1 MMRAVWLALC
11 NFMWRVDSVS
21 EFLNGPDSPISMGLE
36 PTNMVLD
43 EHDKPWVE
51 DAGSVRVSILR
62 PHRQRAVE
70 SRSSTKRG
78 WRDAA
83 HAWSPQGMAAQQ
95 VRWQRNARSDPRLE
109 SETVSFM
116 EEARQPGLLP
126 EDRLDEFAEE
136 LVDRVRALRERA
148 VRQARN
154 LVWIVGTMVRRGLQS
169 KLPSLRRASERL
181 AAIQEAWFAAMRDL
195 QNVHADAHAD
205 WAREWWKRLRSACHS
220 ASRRY
225 KRRRLMVQADDEETE
240 LRLDLEDEM
249 LPLDD
254 EQGMDVEEHLP
265 EEMLSASEEDG
276 PVPGDEGRSDEEQM
290 ATSQEP
296 APGLAMTTSEAGPE
310 GTLSDPD
317 LVEHVV
323 EQGDREVAAPMN
335 GGHL

>member
-11 NFMWRVDSVS
+11 SFMWRVDSVS

-36 PTNMVLD
+36 PTNMVLE
-43 EHDKPWVE
+43 EHDKPCIE

-62 PHRQRAVE
+62 PRRQRAVE
-70 SRSSTKRG
+70 SRRSTKRG

-95 VRWQRNARSDPRLE
+95 VHWQRNTRRDPHLE

-136 LVDRVRALRERA
+136 LVDRVRALRERD

-154 LVWIVGTMVRRGLQS
+154 LVWIVGTMVRRGLRS

-181 AAIQEAWFAAMRDL
+181 AAIQEAWFATMRDL
-195 QNVHADAHAD
+195 QNVHAHARAD
-205 WAREWWKRLRSACHS
+205 WAREWWKRLRSACRL

-225 KRRRLMVQADDEETE
+225 KRRRLMDQMVQADDEETK

-254 EQGMDVEEHLP
+254 EQGMGVEEHLP
-265 EEMLSASEEDG
+265 EEVLSASEEDG

-290 ATSQEP
+290 ATSQES
-296 APGLAMTTSEAGPE
+296 APGLAMTTSEALKGPCLTRILW
-310 GTLSDPD
+310 GMWLSRAIEKWPR
-317 LVEHVV
+317 
-323 EQGDREVAAPMN
+323 Q
-335 GGHL
+335 